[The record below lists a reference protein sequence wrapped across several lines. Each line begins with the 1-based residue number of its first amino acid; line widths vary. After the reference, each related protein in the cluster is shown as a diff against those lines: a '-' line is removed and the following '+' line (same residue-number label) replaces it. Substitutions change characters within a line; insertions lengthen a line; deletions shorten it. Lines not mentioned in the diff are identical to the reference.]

1 MFCTCVGTCACDNTP
16 LLKGID
22 NSHQEQ
28 FQKNLINR
36 FKENLKNTDFGLKNA
51 LYPILVKI

>member
-1 MFCTCVGTCACDNTP
+1 MFCTCVGTCACDSMP

-28 FQKNLINR
+28 FQKNLIKR

-51 LYPILVKI
+51 LYPILDKI